1 MALIKVIPSLVAARI
16 TPCSTLKFLILQ
28 INYFKLLCIVACS
41 YEICAIKVL
50 PHNPHLHLDI
60 FLSLGLD
67 KAILTWPHS
76 SIPPFIN
83 VINRNMKYWSQPASS
98 FLSNHEQDDVI
109 PAIPGVITYRSQKTK
124 VPKQIKLYP
133 PLGLNTNFMRGEIK
147 IVLSWNLNSVFLVG
161 RLQLQLVD

>member
-1 MALIKVIPSLVAARI
+1 MALTKVIPSLVAARI

-76 SIPPFIN
+76 PIPPFIN

-124 VPKQIKLYP
+124 VPKQTKPLYP
-133 PLGLNTNFMRGEIK
+133 LDLNTKFIRGEIK
-147 IVLSWNLNSVFLVG
+147 TAFCWDLISIFLIG
-161 RLQLQLVD
+161 SLQL